1 VRLIQGHFVIL
12 LKSVLQHRVA
22 RNAGAL
28 VFLQLANYI
37 SPLLVL
43 IHLTRVLGLEL
54 YGVVAFSMG
63 IVQISYVVLDVGFSL
78 SATQRIS
85 VWREKK
91 RYIAKLIGAIF
102 FIKITIFIFLALI
115 VFLFSQFSE
124 KYEAYSNLFLL
135 TLLPVLGQTF
145 QPVWFFSGVERMR
158 NITLFMV
165 SSKVIFVFL
174 IYLLVSEPSD
184 YLWVPVA
191 NGVAQIS
198 AMAIGIYLIFCV
210 GYQIAIPRSRD
221 VFYALKVTSGF
232 YMSRISVVTYT
243 GSGVVL
249 LGLFATP
256 SAVAVYS
263 LAEQLYKVM
272 QNVFAPINQAI
283 YPYMAKE
290 RNFPLFRKLAV
301 GCVTIAALGAV
312 CGYFA
317 APELIKLV
325 FGSGWDASV
334 KVFNYFLIA
343 IVVNVMAVMS
353 GYPLAAAVGNLRV
366 ANSSV
371 AFGSI
376 IYLVCAG
383 LLLLF
388 NEVSPIMFALIMIL
402 AESYVLVHRAV
413 VLWPI
418 AYKIEKNNSRN

>member
-1 VRLIQGHFVIL
+1 MF
-12 LKSVLQHRVA
+12 KSIIQHRVA

-43 IHLTRVLGLEL
+43 IHLTRVLGVEL
-54 YGVVAFSMG
+54 YGIVAFSMG
-63 IVQISYVVLDVGFSL
+63 IIQISYVVLDVGFSL

-85 VWREKK
+85 VWRDKK

-102 FIKITIFIFLALI
+102 VIKFILLIVVALI
-115 VFLFSQFSE
+115 IVWFAKFSE
-124 KYEAYSNLFLL
+124 KYEVYSHLFLL

-158 NITLFMV
+158 SITLFMV
-165 SSKVIFVFL
+165 SSKVIFVLL
-174 IYLLVSEPSD
+174 IFLLVEQPSD

-198 AMAIGIYLIFCV
+198 AMAIGIYLIFRV
-210 GYQIAIPRSRD
+210 GHRIAIPRSRD
-221 VFYALKVTSGF
+221 VYYAMKVTSGF
-232 YMSRISVVTYT
+232 YISRISVITYS

-272 QNVFAPINQAI
+272 QNVFVPINQAI

-290 RNFPLFRKLAV
+290 RNFTLFRRLAT
-301 GCVTIAALGAV
+301 GCVIIAAFGAL

-317 APELIKLV
+317 APYLISLV
-325 FGSGWDASV
+325 FGTGWEASE
-334 KVFNYFLIA
+334 KVFNFFLIA

-371 AFGSI
+371 AYGSI

-383 LLLLF
+383 FLVLF
-388 NEVSPIMFALIMIL
+388 NEATPIMFALIMIV

-413 VLWPI
+413 ALWPI
-418 AYKIEKNNSRN
+418 AYKLERTISRN